1 MAHEFESG
9 MFVRTPAWHLLG
21 NVVDEYP
28 GSWDEARKLA
38 GIDWDPITEPIFK
51 ISGFDTAED
60 GSLTPRYTQVE
71 GFHAVNRSDTHS
83 TLSVQADSYH
93 LIDHTAMGQI
103 LEAVLEQTPNLKY
116 ETAGSL
122 AGGTMI
128 WALVRLDEP
137 FEIKGDFSQTMPYV
151 ALTNRHDGRGGCN
164 LSATSVRIVCAN
176 TWKSQEMESKR
187 TGLTYSFRHTKN
199 WRDRVE
205 DAKAAIT
212 GARKEFRA
220 YAEIAEEL
228 MLHRVTPKQTELFI
242 REFIPMPP
250 DGIVSDRV
258 ARNVEEARLAIR
270 EILASE
276 TTQPVAH
283 TAYGLVQAAGE
294 YLDHVRSF
302 RNRDSLLGRQLLK
315 PQALK
320 GRATKMAMA
329 ASKGELTA
337 SLGNR

>member
-1 MAHEFESG
+1 VAHEFDSG
-9 MFVRTPAWHLLG
+9 MFVRQPAWHHLG
-21 NVVDEYP
+21 TVVDEYP
-28 GSWDEARKLA
+28 GSWDECRKLA
-38 GIDWDPITEPIFK
+38 GIDWDPITEPVFK
-51 ISGFDTAED
+51 LDGFVESED
-60 GSLTPRYTQVE
+60 GTVAPRYTE
-71 GFHAVNRSDTHS
+71 IGGFHAVNRSDTHS

-93 LIDHTAMGQI
+93 LIDHTAMGEI
-103 LEAVLEQTPNLKY
+103 FDAVLDQTPNLKY

-122 AGGTMI
+122 AGGAMI
-128 WALVRLDEP
+128 WALIRLDEP
-137 FEIKGDFSQTMPYV
+137 FTIKGDFSETMPYV

-164 LSATSVRIVCAN
+164 LTATSVRIVCAN
-176 TWKSQEMESKR
+176 TWKASEMEAKR

-205 DAKAAIT
+205 DARNAIT

-220 YAEIAEEL
+220 YAELAEEL
-228 MLHRVTPKQTELFI
+228 MLHRVTRKQTELFI

-258 ARNVEEARLAIR
+258 ARNVEEARTAIR

-276 TTQPVAH
+276 TTAPVAH
-283 TAYGLVQAAGE
+283 TVYGLVQAAGE

-302 RNRDSLLGRQLLK
+302 RNTDSLLGRQLLK

-329 ASKGELTA
+329 ASKDELTA
-337 SLGNR
+337 SLSNR